1 MKKIL
6 IIALVLGL
14 SLALLGPASA
24 GKKKKKKKAPKPF
37 TSEEVS
43 IELGHPVFNGNSA
56 DVLAVTAQEFRAAC
70 SIPSSNGFD
79 GYVFEVPAAFQKLS
93 ATVEAT
99 GTSVTDAASPADMD
113 MYFFDES
120 CAITGAANA
129 EGTDEFGAFLPGTA
143 FIFLHN
149 FTGGPTTAQI
159 TIAAMK

>member
-6 IIALVLGL
+6 IIALVFGL

-24 GKKKKKKKAPKPF
+24 GKKKKKGPKPY

-43 IELGHPVFNGNSA
+43 IELGHPIFYGSSG
-56 DVLAVTAQEFRAAC
+56 DILAVTAQEFRAAC

-79 GYVFEVPAAFQKLS
+79 GYVFEVPAEFQKLA

-129 EGTDEFGAFLPGTA
+129 AGTDEFGAFLPGTA

-149 FTGGPTTAQI
+149 YTGGPTTAQI